1 MGLPCCLAAHLLSSP
16 GCEPGVQLLLALF
29 SSAPGVALT
38 LGSVLPCHT
47 SVKDSGLSALLRSC
61 SVMESSHPHPYPLL
75 LWAPT
80 RTGIYGHGAGSET
93 DSPSWACVWDTAG
106 SLADC
111 FPGGHCLLLPQFGV
125 APFLVALLCMERAGS
140 GRERELPAIAGTTHP
155 GAWVIAVL
163 PVSLPATSTL
173 SVPSA
178 SQVIQL
184 GKPWECVL
192 WGPGVGT

>member
-1 MGLPCCLAAHLLSSP
+1 M
-16 GCEPGVQLLLALF
+16 F

-47 SVKDSGLSALLRSC
+47 PVKDSGLSALLRSC

-111 FPGGHCLLLPQFGV
+111 FPGGHCLLLPQLGV
-125 APFLVALLCMERAGS
+125 APFLVSLLCMERAGS

-163 PVSLPATSTL
+163 PVSLSPCLPVSLSPRLPASHFHTVCSL
-173 SVPSA
+173 SKPGYPA
-178 SQVIQL
+178 GKAL
-184 GKPWECVL
+184 GVCAV
-192 WGPGVGT
+192 GPRSGDLRSR